1 MAMINRHS
9 ARLRKVAASLVLTV
23 TFAVFTQAQAAI
35 LWDESV
41 SGDLTNNQAAPITF
55 TLSSG
60 TNAIIGS
67 LRTSSAADNQ
77 DWIALTVPVGLQLSA
92 VVLAA
97 YTSTDAQGFTGV
109 QSGTNFVGSVNSPA
123 SYLGY
128 AHFGTGPQNV
138 GLDILPMMGD
148 TNLAAGAQGFL
159 PPLPSGT
166 YTFLIQQTGTSQTG
180 YQFDY
185 VVTPIPEPSALL
197 LVGLG
202 VAIAFLLIHD
212 RNRPGTR

>member
-9 ARLRKVAASLVLTV
+9 ARLRKVAASLVLAV
-23 TFAVFTQAQAAI
+23 TFAVFTQAQAAV

-41 SGDLTNNQAAPITF
+41 SGDLTNNQAAPNTF
-55 TLSSG
+55 TLSVG

-77 DWIALTVPVGLQLSA
+77 DWVALTVPVGLQLSA